1 MPYPGYGN
9 QPPTATV
16 GEYMSRLN
24 ARRNCEA
31 QTGEVF
37 YPTCKETATITYDA
51 VIDSCNNG
59 AIGGSAIGAL
69 ALALGGKIL
78 SAAPVLS
85 FTGGFG
91 WITIGVGVLAA
102 GYATHQVTACRDHAG
117 RDLADNISWCVS
129 KVREITVKAC
139 GNILSYGN

>member
-1 MPYPGYGN
+1 
-9 QPPTATV
+9 
-16 GEYMSRLN
+16 MSRLN

-102 GYATHQVTACRDHAG
+102 GYAMNRPRYPRHPSGSGSDAFRTRPVTDHHSCRVGALG
-117 RDLADNISWCVS
+117 CKTSQCN
-129 KVREITVKAC
+129 
-139 GNILSYGN
+139 